1 MIKVSDVAQIVGG
14 KIEGD
19 NTVEISKIRPVSS
32 GEEGGLAIVFAKA
45 DLKGL
50 SETLADV
57 IVGPEAILQ
66 TKAKTKIVIEKLEAE
81 KLNQLMRHYKV
92 QKYQLFDQGNT
103 SDTPDVYIGK
113 HCQIGEGCHF
123 MPGVKIM
130 NGVTIGNNVAI
141 HANTVIKEGTV
152 IGNNVTIDS
161 NNSIGN
167 YSFEYMTGQ
176 NTRYE
181 RVESVG
187 RVIIGD
193 DVEIGCN
200 NTIDRGTLGDTTIG
214 RGTKIDNLVQ
224 IGHDCKIGQH
234 CLLVSQAGFA
244 GHTTLEDHV
253 IVHGQVGTAGH
264 LTIGKNSVIKAKS
277 GVSHSF
283 PANSDLFG
291 YPAKDARSYYKNL
304 AVLNKLTHQKN
315 SNPRPNSKSLELD
328 TDKRAVVPKKSLIA
342 RLFRL

>member
-1 MIKVSDVAQIVGG
+1 MIKVSEIAQILGG
-14 KIEGD
+14 KVVGDESIEIL
-19 NTVEISKIRPVSS
+19 TIRPVSS
-32 GEEGGLAIVFAKA
+32 DEKGGLAIVFAKS

-57 IVGPEAILQ
+57 IVGPKVVLETQ
-66 TKAKTKIVIEKLEAE
+66 AKTKIIIDELDAD
-81 KLNQLMRHYKV
+81 KLNQLMRFYKV
-92 QKYQLFDQGNT
+92 HKYQLFDQCNT

-113 HCQIGEGCHF
+113 HCQIGENCHF

-167 YSFEYMTGQ
+167 YSFEYMTGKL
-176 NTRYE
+176 TRYE

-187 RVIIGD
+187 RVIIQD

-200 NTIDRGTLGDTTIG
+200 NTIDRGTLGNTVIG

-234 CLLVSQAGFA
+234 CLLVSQTGFA
-244 GHTTLEDHV
+244 GHTILEDNV
-253 IVHGQVGTAGH
+253 IVHGQAGTAGH
-264 LTIGKNSVIKAKS
+264 LTIGKNSVVKAKS

-283 PANSDLFG
+283 PENSDLFG

-304 AVLNKLTHQKN
+304 AMLNKLTN
-315 SNPRPNSKSLELD
+315 NSKKPSSNESA
-328 TDKRAVVPKKSLIA
+328 KNKGFIA
-342 RLFRL
+342 RVFKL